1 MKRIVLI
8 VPLVFILFS
17 ICGLGWGEEPFVV
30 LGKSEKGDDV
40 SQPTLEMAVK
50 DGLRVA
56 VEEAV
61 RGMITFQA
69 MESNYEILAE
79 GVYKKAESFVLSYKI
94 LEETVL
100 PTGYNALLEVL
111 IDTKAIEKSLE
122 SLGVLGK
129 KEEGPLPREIKFVVA
144 GVKSYR
150 IYLQVEEFLK
160 KDEEVQTF
168 VLSELE
174 PTRFTWRVVLK
185 GETDRLAN
193 KLLHQEF
200 GGLRAKVVALA
211 PEELEVQ
218 LSTQGPS
225 GQGGGER

>member
-1 MKRIVLI
+1 MKGIILTTA
-8 VPLVFILFS
+8 LVFILFS
-17 ICGLGWGEEPFVV
+17 VCGLGWGEETFVV
-30 LGKSEKGDDV
+30 LGRSERADDI

-50 DGLRVA
+50 DGLRGA

-69 MESNYEILAE
+69 MERNHEILAE

-94 LEETVL
+94 LGETAL

-122 SLGVLGK
+122 SLGLFGK
-129 KEEGPLPREIKFVVA
+129 EEEGPPPRKIKFVVA

-160 KDEEVQTF
+160 NDEEVQTF
-168 VLSELE
+168 IVSEIE
-174 PTRFTWRVVLK
+174 PNRFTWRVVLK
-185 GETDRLAN
+185 GEADRLAN
-193 KLLHQEF
+193 KLLRQEF

-211 PEELEVQ
+211 PEELEVE
-218 LSTQGPS
+218 LSTEGPS
-225 GQGGGER
+225 EQGGGE